1 MINKKKKILI
11 TGSSSGIGYDA
22 AKFFIKKNYTV
33 VGISRTK
40 PKIGRKYK
48 HIDFDLTN
56 YSEYNDLFNTL
67 HKEYGKFDYFLY
79 SAGRQFIKPIK
90 IIESY
95 DIDEM
100 FNINLKSAILM
111 SRILSHK
118 KYFNSF
124 GSAVFIASVMGVK
137 GSKGQTVYSAS
148 KGGLIS
154 FVKSLALELSS
165 SNIRVNCISP
175 GVIKSAMFNKY
186 KKNINSE
193 TYQKV
198 LLSHPS
204 GFGEFKDITN
214 LINFLFSQ
222 ESKWIT
228 GQNIIIDGGFSI

>member
-1 MINKKKKILI
+1 
-11 TGSSSGIGYDA
+11 
-22 AKFFIKKNYTV
+22 
-33 VGISRTK
+33 
-40 PKIGRKYK
+40 
-48 HIDFDLTN
+48 
-56 YSEYNDLFNTL
+56 
-67 HKEYGKFDYFLY
+67 
-79 SAGRQFIKPIK
+79 
-90 IIESY
+90 
-95 DIDEM
+95 M

-186 KKNINSE
+186 KKI
-193 TYQKV
+193 
-198 LLSHPS
+198 
-204 GFGEFKDITN
+204 
-214 LINFLFSQ
+214 
-222 ESKWIT
+222 
-228 GQNIIIDGGFSI
+228 

>member
-1 MINKKKKILI
+1 
-11 TGSSSGIGYDA
+11 
-22 AKFFIKKNYTV
+22 
-33 VGISRTK
+33 
-40 PKIGRKYK
+40 
-48 HIDFDLTN
+48 
-56 YSEYNDLFNTL
+56 
-67 HKEYGKFDYFLY
+67 
-79 SAGRQFIKPIK
+79 
-90 IIESY
+90 
-95 DIDEM
+95 M

-124 GSAVFIASVMGVK
+124 GSAVLASVIK
-137 GSKGQTVYSAS
+137 AQRQTVYSAS

-165 SNIRVNCISP
+165 SNIRVNCTSP

-214 LINFLFSQ
+214 LINFYFPR
-222 ESKWIT
+222 I
-228 GQNIIIDGGFSI
+228 